1 MKTIAVLSVLAAF
14 AIALSCSDDPTS
26 PTGTLPI
33 VQNLVIIEDSCGG
46 QTVFLSWDAVDVE
59 DLDGYEVW
67 YATTDP
73 GDWGIA
79 FNVNAPD
86 TFGVHVPT
94 QTGHYTVVA
103 RKGMD
108 TSSDYS
114 NEVNTLAIRNY
125 DTYQLRTDGNTG
137 LIFGETAAST
147 GDATSPDYHQDIYVA
162 EADSLIYVY
171 AGNHDP
177 ATYPGGASTLLAPNT
192 NGTNVAPE
200 PGSTD
205 WVDSVQVS
213 NWDNIFVMLDS
224 GYYVEFQVADTVYTT
239 GFNIDAYEYQAI
251 HTLRLF
257 NVFF

>member
-1 MKTIAVLSVLAAF
+1 MKTTVVLAVLAAI

-26 PTGTLPI
+26 PTGTLPV

-46 QTVFLSWDAVDVE
+46 QDVFLSWDAVDVL

-114 NEVNTLAIRNY
+114 NEVNSIATRNY
-125 DTYQLRTDGNTG
+125 DTYQLRTDGNSG
-137 LIFGETAAST
+137 LIFAETSAT
-147 GDATSPDYHQDIYVA
+147 VGDASSENFAQDIYVA
-162 EADSLIYVY
+162 ESGSLLYVY

-177 ATYPGGASTLLAPNT
+177 VHYPGGHATLIAPVSGSNY
-192 NGTNVAPE
+192 APE
-200 PGSTD
+200 PGSSD
-205 WVDSVQVS
+205 WVDSLIVDD
-213 NWDNIFVMLDS
+213 WDHVFVMLED
-224 GYYVEFQVADTVYTT
+224 GYYAEFQIADTVYTN
-239 GFNIDAYEYQAI
+239 GFDIDAFEYQSI

-257 NVFF
+257 NVLF